1 MLPSMGRRGNINLSN
16 ELQKKKKETIA
27 AKKRQY
33 LLKKNL
39 TKEKRRL
46 QDAPKACSKLRE
58 RVLKGAR

>member
-1 MLPSMGRRGNINLSN
+1 LRYASIDGKKRQYLSN
-16 ELQKKKKETIA
+16 ELQKKKKENIA

-33 LLKKNL
+33 LLKNNL
-39 TKEKRRL
+39 TKRRL